1 MRFWLLILGG
11 LLIWTAHFLG
21 LYLLSSAA
29 DVVLGDA
36 GAWNIFGLT
45 FSALCLASIGA
56 LWWKCL
62 IALRAKPEA
71 TRSFGLRLA
80 IAGSLLGAIGVVFQ
94 TLVLVVDGKM

>member
-1 MRFWLLILGG
+1 MRFWLFMLGG
-11 LLIWTAHFLG
+11 LLIWAAHFLG

-29 DVVLGDA
+29 DVARGDA
-36 GAWNIFGLT
+36 GAWNAFGLT

-56 LWWKCL
+56 LCWKCL
-62 IALRAKPEA
+62 VALRAEPEA

-94 TLVLVVDGKM
+94 TLVLVVGGRM

>member
-1 MRFWLLILGG
+1 MRFWLLMLGG
-11 LLIWTAHFLG
+11 LLIWAAHFMG

-29 DVVLGDA
+29 DVARGDA
-36 GAWNIFGLT
+36 GAWNISGLI
-45 FSALCLASIGA
+45 FSALCLATIGA
-56 LWWKCL
+56 LCWKCL

-80 IAGSLLGAIGVVFQ
+80 IAGGLLGAIGVVFH

>member
-1 MRFWLLILGG
+1 MRFWLLMLGG
-11 LLIWTAHFLG
+11 LLVWAAHFMG

-29 DVVLGDA
+29 DVAREDA
-36 GAWNIFGLT
+36 GAWNALGLT

-56 LWWKCL
+56 LCWKCL

-71 TRSFGLRLA
+71 TQSFGLRLA

-94 TLVLVVDGKM
+94 TLVLVVNGRM

>member
-1 MRFWLLILGG
+1 MRFWLLMLGG
-11 LLIWTAHFLG
+11 LLVWAAHFMG

-29 DVVLGDA
+29 DVAREDA
-36 GAWNIFGLT
+36 GAWNALGLT

-56 LWWKCL
+56 LCWKCL

-71 TRSFGLRLA
+71 TQSFGLRLA

-94 TLVLVVDGKM
+94 TLVLVVGGRM